1 MITKESARQIY
12 NLYSQIEKSN
22 GIIEILKKCKDE
34 YEKDNKG
41 VDLIRDQWGNCQSI
55 ELHVPERF
63 LNPNGSSFN
72 GARIYQISL
81 PDAILVLENHVI
93 RLSKSLEFE
102 QKKALEEKWESH
114 DRATGTD

>member
-22 GIIEILKKCKDE
+22 EIIEILKKCKDE
-34 YEKDNKG
+34 YEKNQEG
-41 VDLIRDQWGNCQSI
+41 VDIIRDGWGNYQSI

-63 LNPNGSSFN
+63 LNPGGSSFN
-72 GARIYQISL
+72 GARIYQISV
-81 PDAILVLENHVI
+81 PDAILVLENHVV

-102 QKKALEEKWESH
+102 QKKAMEE
-114 DRATGTD
+114 

>member
-12 NLYSQIEKSN
+12 NLYSQIEKSK

-34 YEKDNKG
+34 YEKNQEGIDIIG
-41 VDLIRDQWGNCQSI
+41 DSWGNHKSI
-55 ELHVPERF
+55 ELLVPERF
-63 LNPNGSSFN
+63 LNPEGSSFN
-72 GARIYQISL
+72 GARVYQISV

-102 QKKALEEKWESH
+102 QKKAMEEYNHESK
-114 DRATGTD
+114 